1 MKNLE
6 SFDSGS
12 YMCVGELSQPQQ
24 NLKTLNASSET
35 TIMVLS
41 NNSPTQN
48 VNKFKSVKSFSS
60 YKGRAKPQQENDLTD
75 DYLSDARSSS
85 SDEDNDLDSDL
96 FNDEIP
102 TLNPTMI
109 DQIDDKGFCEPY
121 RGSVCAGMKRLTT
134 KKIDSVLHNI

>member
-6 SFDSGS
+6 SLGSGS
-12 YMCVGELSQPQQ
+12 YMCVGELLLPPT
-24 NLKTLNASSET
+24 TLNASSET
-35 TIMVLS
+35 TIMVAS
-41 NNSPTQN
+41 NNSPKQN
-48 VNKFKSVKSFSS
+48 SNKLKSFSS
-60 YKGRAKPQQENDLTD
+60 YKGRAKPHQDNDLTD

-121 RGSVCAGMKRLTT
+121 KGSVCAGMKRLHKT
-134 KKIDSVLHNI
+134 KKIDSVHII

>member
-1 MKNLE
+1 
-6 SFDSGS
+6 
-12 YMCVGELSQPQQ
+12 MCVGELSQ
-24 NLKTLNASSET
+24 KLNASSET
-35 TIMVLS
+35 TIMVSS

-48 VNKFKSVKSFSS
+48 KFKSAKSFSS

-102 TLNPTMI
+102 ALNPTMV